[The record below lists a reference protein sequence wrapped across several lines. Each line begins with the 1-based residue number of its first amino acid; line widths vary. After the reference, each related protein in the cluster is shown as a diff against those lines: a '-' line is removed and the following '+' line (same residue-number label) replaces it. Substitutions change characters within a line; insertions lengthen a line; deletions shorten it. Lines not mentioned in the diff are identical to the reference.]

1 MLAPCASEAGKSIV
15 ILKREPPERVKSA
28 GELLAVAH
36 AMELEAGQRYREL
49 CDHMRRQGEEELAAV
64 FDFLARIEDK
74 HAQEIDA
81 RAKALIGVAVDPT
94 RVRWEL
100 PENFDEEE
108 ARSHLLTPYRALAI
122 AVRNEERAFA
132 FFTYLAAN
140 AEDDNVRKLAEESAK
155 DELDHA
161 ALLRRE
167 RRKAWR
173 NRDRQEMQARPEA
186 ETVRSVAELL
196 ARAAAIELAAA
207 VEHRALAAAL
217 AAKGDRGVA
226 RLFEHAAAD
235 EQLAADD
242 AAARLGEAP
251 GSPAMP
257 HPAGS
262 ARTIRDGLRILED
275 TFERYARVSE
285 HSTDE
290 ALLIEAQKLA
300 ERALRRLTYTKGSI
314 DIGLTGPPP

>member
-1 MLAPCASEAGKSIV
+1 MV
-15 ILKREPPERVKSA
+15 ILRREPPGRIKSA
-28 GELLAVAH
+28 DELLAVAH

-49 CDHMRRQGEEELAAV
+49 CDHMRQQGEAQLAAI

-81 RAKALIGVAVDPT
+81 RAKAVIGTAVDPT

-108 ARSHLLTPYRALAI
+108 TRSYLLTPYRALAI

-140 AEDDNVRKLAEESAK
+140 AENDDVRKLAEESAK

-173 NRDRQEMQARPEA
+173 SRDKDEMPARPES
-186 ETVRSVAELL
+186 ETVRSVTELL
-196 ARAAAIELAAA
+196 ARAATIERAAA

-217 AAKGDRGVA
+217 AAKGDHKLA
-226 RLFEHAAAD
+226 RLFEQAAVD
-235 EQLAADD
+235 EQSAGDD
-242 AAARLGEAP
+242 AAARLDHVPDRPE
-251 GSPAMP
+251 ML
-257 HPAGS
+257 HPAGH

-275 TFERYARVSE
+275 AFERYVQVS
-285 HSTDE
+285 T
-290 ALLIEAQKLA
+290 
-300 ERALRRLTYTKGSI
+300 
-314 DIGLTGPPP
+314 